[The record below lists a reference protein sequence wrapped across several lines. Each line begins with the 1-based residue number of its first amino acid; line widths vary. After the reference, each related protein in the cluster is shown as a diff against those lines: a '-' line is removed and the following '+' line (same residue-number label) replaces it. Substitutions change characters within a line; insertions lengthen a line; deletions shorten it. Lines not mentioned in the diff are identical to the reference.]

1 MFVGSYNQ
9 IKDFDIFA
17 KNLGL
22 FYNGS
27 EKIGSIFGLTLSI
40 IYILA
45 SLFIFIYYTISI
57 IRKEELQVNDSTE
70 YSEDVPYINLNNS
83 DLFYFAFGVEN
94 AENASR
100 FVDETIY
107 RARAVYYYGKKN
119 TSGGAFN
126 TIEYRDL
133 NIERCKVEKFGKEYQ
148 HLFTKG
154 EFDDS
159 YCVSNLDLALTG
171 GFIYDKFSCI
181 RILIYPCKN
190 TSANH
195 NHCKPQEEIDKV
207 LAGGYFS
214 ILLKDIG
221 LNPNNRSFP
230 ILPTIQDFYTT
241 ISKDFYKDVIFNY
254 EITDIITDDGI
265 ISENKKTERYLK
277 YDRIKES
284 FYLRNDT
291 EFYYQGKSICKIE
304 IRLSD
309 NIHVQRR
316 IYKKFASALSTT
328 GGYMQLIYTIFM
340 LLSLIPNQ
348 FKLETIIVNGL
359 LKLSALNKEANLS
372 IKLHLNKDSRNS
384 QVSNNMIIDN
394 GKSKING
401 RFQNSNLN
409 LNVSNLEEEKISK
422 FSNNYIEQKDEPIS
436 ILKLQKNNHINIIK
450 DNPSLNKENDK
461 EKENSLIDQSINN
474 ISKAEIYP
482 KSTGFNIINP
492 DKYSFNKSSNNK
504 IFFNNNSNKNNNNFI
519 LSRTKTQDIKEINF
533 NIFQYYCFR
542 RCYDKKRKKI
552 NTFNNCILLYKEQ
565 MDIINIFQD
574 FLKNR
579 TNLYEKHS
587 LKEQMKIFLKQTHI
601 KNNEFV

>member
-1 MFVGSYNQ
+1 M
-9 IKDFDIFA
+9 
-17 KNLGL
+17 
-22 FYNGS
+22 
-27 EKIGSIFGLTLSI
+27 
-40 IYILA
+40 
-45 SLFIFIYYTISI
+45 
-57 IRKEELQVNDSTE
+57 
-70 YSEDVPYINLNNS
+70 
-83 DLFYFAFGVEN
+83 
-94 AENASR
+94 
-100 FVDETIY
+100 DETIY

-133 NIERCKVEKFGKEYQ
+133 NIEKCKVEKFGKDYQ
-148 HLFTKG
+148 HLFTER
-154 EFDDS
+154 EFYDS
-159 YCVSNLDLALTG
+159 YCVSNLDIALTG

-181 RILIYPCKN
+181 RILIYPCYN

-214 ILLKDIG
+214 VLLKDIG
-221 LNPNNRSFP
+221 LNPNNRSYP

-254 EITDIITDDGI
+254 EITDIVTDDGI
-265 ISENKKTERYLK
+265 ISESKKTERYLK
-277 YDRIKES
+277 FDRIKES

-291 EFYYQGKSICKIE
+291 EYYYKGKSICKVE

-359 LKLSALNKEANLS
+359 LNLCAINKEANAS
-372 IKLHLNKDSRNS
+372 IKYHLNSRNS
-384 QVSNNMIIDN
+384 QISNMIIDN
-394 GKSKING
+394 GKSKINR
-401 RFQNSNLN
+401 RFQNSNFN
-409 LNVSNLEEEKISK
+409 SNIINLEEEKISK
-422 FSNNYIEQKDEPIS
+422 FSNNNIEQKDEPIT
-436 ILKLQKNNHINIIK
+436 ILKLKKNNQINFIK
-450 DNPSLNKENDK
+450 DNPSLNKENEKEK

-474 ISKAEIYP
+474 ISKIEMYP
-482 KSTGFNIINP
+482 KSTGINLINP
-492 DKYSFNKSSNNK
+492 DKYSFNKSSNK
-504 IFFNNNSNKNNNNFI
+504 KLFAHNNSNKNNNNFTI
-519 LSRTKTQDIKEINF
+519 NRTKTQDIKEINF

-542 RCYDKKRKKI
+542 KCYDKKKKKI
-552 NTFNNCILLYKEQ
+552 DTFNKCILLYKEQ

-587 LKEQMKIFLKQTHI
+587 LNEDMKIFLRQTNRY
-601 KNNEFV
+601 KK

>member
-1 MFVGSYNQ
+1 MM
-9 IKDFDIFA
+9 
-17 KNLGL
+17 GL

-27 EKIGSIFGLTLSI
+27 EKIGSAFGLTLSI

-57 IRKEELQVNDSTE
+57 LRKEDLQVNDSTE
-70 YSEDVPYINLNNS
+70 YSKDVPYINLNNS

-133 NIERCKVEKFGKEYQ
+133 NIEKCKVEKFGKDYQ
-148 HLFTKG
+148 HLFTEG
-154 EFDDS
+154 EFYDS
-159 YCVSNLDLALTG
+159 YCVSNLDIALTG

-181 RILIYPCKN
+181 RILIYPCYN

-214 ILLKDIG
+214 VLLKDIG
-221 LNPNNRSFP
+221 LNPNNRSYP

-254 EITDIITDDGI
+254 EITDIVTDDGI
-265 ISENKKTERYLK
+265 ISESKKTERYLK
-277 YDRIKES
+277 FDRIKES

-291 EFYYQGKSICKIE
+291 EYYYKGKSICKVE

-359 LKLSALNKEANLS
+359 LNLCAINKEANAS
-372 IKLHLNKDSRNS
+372 IKYHLNSRNS
-384 QVSNNMIIDN
+384 QISNMIIDN
-394 GKSKING
+394 GKSKINR
-401 RFQNSNLN
+401 RFQNSNFN
-409 LNVSNLEEEKISK
+409 SNISNLEEEKISK
-422 FSNNYIEQKDEPIS
+422 FSNNNIEQKDEPIT
-436 ILKLQKNNHINIIK
+436 ILKLKKNNQINLIK
-450 DNPSLNKENDK
+450 DNPSLNKENEKEK

-474 ISKAEIYP
+474 ISKIEMYP
-482 KSTGFNIINP
+482 KSTGINLINP
-492 DKYSFNKSSNNK
+492 DKYSFNKSSNK
-504 IFFNNNSNKNNNNFI
+504 KLFAHNNSNKNNNNFTI
-519 LSRTKTQDIKEINF
+519 NRTKTQDIKEINF

-542 RCYDKKRKKI
+542 KCYDKKKKKI
-552 NTFNNCILLYKEQ
+552 DTFNKCILLYKEQ

-587 LKEQMKIFLKQTHI
+587 LNEDMKIFLRQTNI
-601 KNNEFV
+601 KNN

>member
-1 MFVGSYNQ
+1 MFVDSYSK
-9 IKDFDIFA
+9 IGDLDIFA
-17 KNLGL
+17 KKLGL
-22 FYNGS
+22 FYNGR
-27 EKIGSIFGLTLSI
+27 EKIGSTFGLTLTL

-57 IRKEELQVNDSTE
+57 IKKEELQVNDSTE
-70 YSEDVPYINLNNS
+70 YSNDVPYINLNNS

-133 NIERCKVEKFGKEYQ
+133 KIEKCKVEKFGKSYQ

-159 YCVSNLDLALTG
+159 YCVSNFDLALIG
-171 GFIYDKFSCI
+171 GFIYDQFSCI
-181 RILIYPCKN
+181 RILIYPCYN

-221 LNPNNRSFP
+221 LNPNNHSYP

-241 ISKDFYKDVIFNY
+241 ISKDFYKDVIFSY
-254 EITDIITDDGI
+254 EITDVESDDGI
-265 ISENKKTERYLK
+265 FYEKKKTERYLK

-291 EFYYQGKSICKIE
+291 EYYYKGKSICKIE

-316 IYKKFASALSTT
+316 VYKKFASALSTT

-340 LLSLIPNQ
+340 LLSLVPNQ

-359 LKLSALNKEANLS
+359 LYLSASDKDANLS
-372 IKLHLNKDSRNS
+372 IKYHLTRDSRNS
-384 QVSNNMIIDN
+384 RISNMIIDN
-394 GKSKING
+394 GKNKINSK
-401 RFQNSNLN
+401 FQNLN
-409 LNVSNLEEEKISK
+409 ANPNININLEEEKISK
-422 FSNNYIEQKDEPIS
+422 ISNNLNDQKDDS
-436 ILKLQKNNHINIIK
+436 YNIIK
-450 DNPSLNKENDK
+450 IKKNHRNSLIKEIPSLIKKKEN
-461 EKENSLIDQSINN
+461 ENENSLIDQSINN
-474 ISKAEIYP
+474 ISKNEIYP
-482 KSTGFNIINP
+482 KSTGLNMIYP
-492 DKYSFNKSSNNK
+492 DNLSLNKNSNK
-504 IFFNNNSNKNNNNFI
+504 KLFFHNNSNKNNIFSFN
-519 LSRTKTQDIKEINF
+519 RAKTQEIKEINF
-533 NIFQYYCFR
+533 NFIEYYCLR
-542 RCYDKKRKKI
+542 RCHEKKKKI
-552 NTFNNCILLYKEQ
+552 DTFNKCILLYKEQ
-565 MDIINIFQD
+565 MDIINIFKD

-579 TNLYEKHS
+579 TNLSEKKT
-587 LKEQMKIFLKQTHI
+587 LTEEMKIFLRQTNI
-601 KNNEFV
+601 NN

>member
-1 MFVGSYNQ
+1 MYVGSYNK

-27 EKIGSIFGLTLSI
+27 EKIGSAFGLTLSI

-57 IRKEELQVNDSTE
+57 LRKEDLQVNDSTE
-70 YSEDVPYINLNNS
+70 YSKDVPYINLNNS

-133 NIERCKVEKFGKEYQ
+133 NIEKCKVEKFGKDYQ
-148 HLFTKG
+148 HLFTEG
-154 EFDDS
+154 EFYDS
-159 YCVSNLDLALTG
+159 YCVSNLDIALTG

-181 RILIYPCKN
+181 RILIYPCYN

-214 ILLKDIG
+214 VLLKDIG
-221 LNPNNRSFP
+221 LNPNNRSYP

-254 EITDIITDDGI
+254 EITDIVTDDGI
-265 ISENKKTERYLK
+265 ISESKKTERYLK
-277 YDRIKES
+277 FDRIKES

-291 EFYYQGKSICKIE
+291 EYYYKGKSICKVE

-328 GGYMQLIYTIFM
+328 GGYMQLIYTIFK

-359 LKLSALNKEANLS
+359 LNLSAINKEANAS
-372 IKLHLNKDSRNS
+372 IKYHLNSRNS
-384 QVSNNMIIDN
+384 QISNMIIDN
-394 GKSKING
+394 GKSKINR
-401 RFQNSNLN
+401 RFQNSNFN
-409 LNVSNLEEEKISK
+409 SNISNLEEEKISK
-422 FSNNYIEQKDEPIS
+422 FSNNNIEQKDEPIT
-436 ILKLQKNNHINIIK
+436 ILKLKKNNQINFIK
-450 DNPSLNKENDK
+450 DNPSLNKENEKEK

-474 ISKAEIYP
+474 ISKIEMYP
-482 KSTGFNIINP
+482 KSTGINLINP
-492 DKYSFNKSSNNK
+492 DKYSFNKSSNK
-504 IFFNNNSNKNNNNFI
+504 KLFAHNNSNKNNNNFTI
-519 LSRTKTQDIKEINF
+519 NRTKTQDIKEINF

-542 RCYDKKRKKI
+542 KCYDKKKKKI
-552 NTFNNCILLYKEQ
+552 DTFNKCILLYKEQ

-587 LKEQMKIFLKQTHI
+587 LNEDMKIFLRQTNI
-601 KNNEFV
+601 KNN

>member
-1 MFVGSYNQ
+1 MYVGSYNK
-9 IKDFDIFA
+9 IKEFDIFA

-27 EKIGSIFGLTLSI
+27 EKIGSAFGLTLSI

-57 IRKEELQVNDSTE
+57 LRKEDLQVNDSTE

-133 NIERCKVEKFGKEYQ
+133 NIEKCKVEKFGKDYQ
-148 HLFTKG
+148 HLFTEG
-154 EFDDS
+154 EFYDS
-159 YCVSNLDLALTG
+159 YCVSNLDIALTG

-181 RILIYPCKN
+181 RILIYPCYN

-214 ILLKDIG
+214 VLLKDIG
-221 LNPNNRSFP
+221 LNPNNRSYP

-254 EITDIITDDGI
+254 EITDIVTDDGI
-265 ISENKKTERYLK
+265 ISESKKTERYLK
-277 YDRIKES
+277 FDRIKES

-291 EFYYQGKSICKIE
+291 EYYYKGKSICKVE

-359 LKLSALNKEANLS
+359 LNLCAINKEANAS
-372 IKLHLNKDSRNS
+372 IKYHLNSRNS
-384 QVSNNMIIDN
+384 QISNMIIDN
-394 GKSKING
+394 GKSKINR
-401 RFQNSNLN
+401 RFQNSNFN
-409 LNVSNLEEEKISK
+409 SNISNLEEEKISK
-422 FSNNYIEQKDEPIS
+422 FSNNNIEQKDEPIT
-436 ILKLQKNNHINIIK
+436 ILKLKKNNQINFIK
-450 DNPSLNKENDK
+450 DNPSLNKENEKEK

-474 ISKAEIYP
+474 ISKIEMYP
-482 KSTGFNIINP
+482 KSTGINLINP
-492 DKYSFNKSSNNK
+492 DKYSFNKSSNK
-504 IFFNNNSNKNNNNFI
+504 KLFAHNNSNKNNNNFTI
-519 LSRTKTQDIKEINF
+519 YRTKTQDIKEINF

-542 RCYDKKRKKI
+542 KCYDKKKKKI
-552 NTFNNCILLYKEQ
+552 DTFNKCILLYKEQ

-587 LKEQMKIFLKQTHI
+587 LNEDMKIFLRQTNI
-601 KNNEFV
+601 KNN

>member
-1 MFVGSYNQ
+1 MYVGSYNK

-27 EKIGSIFGLTLSI
+27 EKIGSAFGLTLSI

-57 IRKEELQVNDSTE
+57 LRKEDLQVNDSTE
-70 YSEDVPYINLNNS
+70 YSKDVPYINLNNS

-133 NIERCKVEKFGKEYQ
+133 NIEKCKVEKFGKDYQ
-148 HLFTKG
+148 HLFTEG
-154 EFDDS
+154 EFYDS

-181 RILIYPCKN
+181 RILIYPCYN

-214 ILLKDIG
+214 VLLKDIG
-221 LNPNNRSFP
+221 LNPNNRSYP

-254 EITDIITDDGI
+254 EITDIVTDDGI
-265 ISENKKTERYLK
+265 ISESKKTERYLK
-277 YDRIKES
+277 FDRIKES
-284 FYLRNDT
+284 FYLRNDN
-291 EFYYQGKSICKIE
+291 EYYYKGKSICKVE

-359 LKLSALNKEANLS
+359 LNLCAINKEANAS
-372 IKLHLNKDSRNS
+372 IKYHLNSRNS
-384 QVSNNMIIDN
+384 QISNMIIDN
-394 GKSKING
+394 GKSKINR
-401 RFQNSNLN
+401 RFQNSNFN
-409 LNVSNLEEEKISK
+409 SNISNLEEEKISK
-422 FSNNYIEQKDEPIS
+422 FSNNNIEQKDEPIT
-436 ILKLQKNNHINIIK
+436 ILKLKKNNQINFIK
-450 DNPSLNKENDK
+450 DNPSLNKENEKEK

-474 ISKAEIYP
+474 ISKIEMYP
-482 KSTGFNIINP
+482 KSTGINLINP
-492 DKYSFNKSSNNK
+492 DKYSFNKSSNK
-504 IFFNNNSNKNNNNFI
+504 KLFAHNNSNKNNNNFTI
-519 LSRTKTQDIKEINF
+519 NRTKTQDIKEINF

-542 RCYDKKRKKI
+542 KCYDKKKKKI
-552 NTFNNCILLYKEQ
+552 DTFNKCILLYKEQ

-587 LKEQMKIFLKQTHI
+587 LNEDMKIFLKQTNI
-601 KNNEFV
+601 KNN

>member
-1 MFVGSYNQ
+1 MYVGSYNK

-27 EKIGSIFGLTLSI
+27 EKIGSAFGLTLSI

-57 IRKEELQVNDSTE
+57 LRKEDLQVNDSTE
-70 YSEDVPYINLNNS
+70 YSKDVPYINLNNS

-133 NIERCKVEKFGKEYQ
+133 NIEKCKVEKFGKDYQ
-148 HLFTKG
+148 HLFTEG
-154 EFDDS
+154 EFYDS
-159 YCVSNLDLALTG
+159 YCVSNLDIALTG

-181 RILIYPCKN
+181 RILIYPCYN

-214 ILLKDIG
+214 VLLKDIG
-221 LNPNNRSFP
+221 LNPNNRSYP

-254 EITDIITDDGI
+254 EITDIVTDDGI
-265 ISENKKTERYLK
+265 ISESKKTERYLK
-277 YDRIKES
+277 FDRIKES

-291 EFYYQGKSICKIE
+291 EYYYKGKSICKVE

-359 LKLSALNKEANLS
+359 LNLCAINKEANAS
-372 IKLHLNKDSRNS
+372 IKYHLNSRNS
-384 QVSNNMIIDN
+384 QISNMIIDN
-394 GKSKING
+394 GKSKINR
-401 RFQNSNLN
+401 RFQNSNFN
-409 LNVSNLEEEKISK
+409 SNISNLEEEKISK
-422 FSNNYIEQKDEPIS
+422 FSNNNIEQKDEPIT
-436 ILKLQKNNHINIIK
+436 ILKLKKNNQINFIK
-450 DNPSLNKENDK
+450 DNPSLNKENEKEK

-474 ISKAEIYP
+474 ISKIEMYP
-482 KSTGFNIINP
+482 KSTGINLINP
-492 DKYSFNKSSNNK
+492 DKYSFNKSSNK
-504 IFFNNNSNKNNNNFI
+504 KLFAHNNSNKNNNNFTI
-519 LSRTKTQDIKEINF
+519 NRTKTQDIKEINF

-542 RCYDKKRKKI
+542 KCYDKKKKKI
-552 NTFNNCILLYKEQ
+552 DTFNKCILLYKEQ

-587 LKEQMKIFLKQTHI
+587 LNEDMKIFLRQTNI
-601 KNNEFV
+601 KNN

>member
-1 MFVGSYNQ
+1 MYVGSYNK

-27 EKIGSIFGLTLSI
+27 EKIGSAFGLTLSI

-57 IRKEELQVNDSTE
+57 LRKEDLQVNDSTE
-70 YSEDVPYINLNNS
+70 YSKDVPYINLNNS

-133 NIERCKVEKFGKEYQ
+133 NIEKCKVEKFGKDYQ
-148 HLFTKG
+148 HLFTEG
-154 EFDDS
+154 EFYDS
-159 YCVSNLDLALTG
+159 YCVSNLDIALTG
-171 GFIYDKFSCI
+171 GFIYNKFSCI
-181 RILIYPCKN
+181 RILIYPCYN

-214 ILLKDIG
+214 VLLKDIG
-221 LNPNNRSFP
+221 LNPNNRSYP

-254 EITDIITDDGI
+254 EITDIVTDDGI
-265 ISENKKTERYLK
+265 ISESKKTERYLK
-277 YDRIKES
+277 FDRIKES

-291 EFYYQGKSICKIE
+291 EYYYKGKSICKVE

-359 LKLSALNKEANLS
+359 LNLCAINKEANAS
-372 IKLHLNKDSRNS
+372 IKYHLNSRNS
-384 QVSNNMIIDN
+384 QISNMIIDN
-394 GKSKING
+394 GKSKINR
-401 RFQNSNLN
+401 RFQNSNFN
-409 LNVSNLEEEKISK
+409 SNISNLEEEKISK
-422 FSNNYIEQKDEPIS
+422 FSNNNIEQKDEPIT
-436 ILKLQKNNHINIIK
+436 ILKLKKNNQINLIK
-450 DNPSLNKENDK
+450 DNPSLNKENEKEK

-474 ISKAEIYP
+474 ISKIEMYP
-482 KSTGFNIINP
+482 KSTGINLINP
-492 DKYSFNKSSNNK
+492 DKYSFNKSSNK
-504 IFFNNNSNKNNNNFI
+504 KLFAHNNSNKNNNNFTI
-519 LSRTKTQDIKEINF
+519 NRTKTQDIKEINF

-542 RCYDKKRKKI
+542 KCYDKKKKKI
-552 NTFNNCILLYKEQ
+552 DTFNKCILLYKEQ

-587 LKEQMKIFLKQTHI
+587 LNEDMKIFLRQTNI
-601 KNNEFV
+601 KNN

>member
-1 MFVGSYNQ
+1 MYVGSYNK

-27 EKIGSIFGLTLSI
+27 EKIGSAFGLTLSI

-57 IRKEELQVNDSTE
+57 LRKEDLQVNDSTE
-70 YSEDVPYINLNNS
+70 YSKDVPYINLNNS

-133 NIERCKVEKFGKEYQ
+133 NIEKCKVEKFGKDYQ
-148 HLFTKG
+148 HLFTEG
-154 EFDDS
+154 EFYDS
-159 YCVSNLDLALTG
+159 YCVSNLDIALTG
-171 GFIYDKFSCI
+171 GFIYNKFSCI
-181 RILIYPCKN
+181 RILIYPCYN

-214 ILLKDIG
+214 VLLKDIG
-221 LNPNNRSFP
+221 LNPNNRSYP

-254 EITDIITDDGI
+254 EITDIVTDDGI
-265 ISENKKTERYLK
+265 ISESKKTERYLK
-277 YDRIKES
+277 FDRIKES
-284 FYLRNDT
+284 FYLRNDN
-291 EFYYQGKSICKIE
+291 EYYYKGKSICKVE

-359 LKLSALNKEANLS
+359 LNLSSINKEANAS
-372 IKLHLNKDSRNS
+372 IKYHLNSRNS
-384 QVSNNMIIDN
+384 QISNMIIDN
-394 GKSKING
+394 GKSKINR
-401 RFQNSNLN
+401 RFQNSNFN
-409 LNVSNLEEEKISK
+409 SNISNLEEEKISK
-422 FSNNYIEQKDEPIS
+422 FSNNNIEQKDEPIT
-436 ILKLQKNNHINIIK
+436 ILKLKKNNQINLIK
-450 DNPSLNKENDK
+450 DNPSLNKENEKEK

-474 ISKAEIYP
+474 ISKIEMYP
-482 KSTGFNIINP
+482 KSTGINLINP
-492 DKYSFNKSSNNK
+492 DKYSFNKSSNK
-504 IFFNNNSNKNNNNFI
+504 KLFAHNNSNKNNNNFTI
-519 LSRTKTQDIKEINF
+519 NRTKTQDIKEINF

-542 RCYDKKRKKI
+542 KCYDKKKKKI
-552 NTFNNCILLYKEQ
+552 DTFNKCILLYKEQ

-587 LKEQMKIFLKQTHI
+587 LNEDMKIFLKQTNI
-601 KNNEFV
+601 

>member
-1 MFVGSYNQ
+1 MYVGSYNK

-27 EKIGSIFGLTLSI
+27 EKIGSAFGLTLSI

-57 IRKEELQVNDSTE
+57 LRKEDLQVNDSTE
-70 YSEDVPYINLNNS
+70 YSKDVPYINLNNS

-133 NIERCKVEKFGKEYQ
+133 NIEKCKVEKFGKDYQ
-148 HLFTKG
+148 HLFTEG
-154 EFDDS
+154 EFYDS
-159 YCVSNLDLALTG
+159 YCVSNLDIALTG

-181 RILIYPCKN
+181 RILIYPCYN

-214 ILLKDIG
+214 VLLKDIG
-221 LNPNNRSFP
+221 LNPNNRSYP

-254 EITDIITDDGI
+254 EITDIVTDDGI
-265 ISENKKTERYLK
+265 ISESKKTERYLK
-277 YDRIKES
+277 FDRIKES

-291 EFYYQGKSICKIE
+291 EYYYKGKSICKVE

-359 LKLSALNKEANLS
+359 LNLCAINKEANAS
-372 IKLHLNKDSRNS
+372 IKYHLNSRNS
-384 QVSNNMIIDN
+384 QISNMIIDN
-394 GKSKING
+394 GKSKINR
-401 RFQNSNLN
+401 RFQNSNFN
-409 LNVSNLEEEKISK
+409 SNISNLEEEKISK
-422 FSNNYIEQKDEPIS
+422 FSNNNIEQKDEPIT
-436 ILKLQKNNHINIIK
+436 ILKLKKNNQINLIK
-450 DNPSLNKENDK
+450 DNPSLNKENEKEK

-474 ISKAEIYP
+474 ISKIEMYP
-482 KSTGFNIINP
+482 KSTGINLINP
-492 DKYSFNKSSNNK
+492 DKYSFNKSSNK
-504 IFFNNNSNKNNNNFI
+504 KLFAHNNSNKNNNNFTI
-519 LSRTKTQDIKEINF
+519 YRTKTQDIKEINF

-542 RCYDKKRKKI
+542 KCYDKKKKKI
-552 NTFNNCILLYKEQ
+552 DTFNKCILLYKEQ

-587 LKEQMKIFLKQTHI
+587 LNEDMKIFLRQTNI
-601 KNNEFV
+601 KNN

>member
-1 MFVGSYNQ
+1 MYVGSYNK

-27 EKIGSIFGLTLSI
+27 EKIGSAFGLTLSI

-57 IRKEELQVNDSTE
+57 LRKEDLQVNDSTE

-133 NIERCKVEKFGKEYQ
+133 NIEKCKVEKFGKDYQ
-148 HLFTKG
+148 HLFTEG
-154 EFDDS
+154 EFYDS
-159 YCVSNLDLALTG
+159 YCVSNLDIALTG

-181 RILIYPCKN
+181 RILIYPCYN

-214 ILLKDIG
+214 VLLKDIG
-221 LNPNNRSFP
+221 LNPNNRSYP

-254 EITDIITDDGI
+254 EITDIVTDDGI
-265 ISENKKTERYLK
+265 ISESKKTERYLK
-277 YDRIKES
+277 FDRIKES

-291 EFYYQGKSICKIE
+291 EYYYKGKSICKVE

-359 LKLSALNKEANLS
+359 LNLSAINKEANAS
-372 IKLHLNKDSRNS
+372 IKYHLNSRNS
-384 QVSNNMIIDN
+384 QISNMIIDN
-394 GKSKING
+394 GKSKINR
-401 RFQNSNLN
+401 RFQNSNFN
-409 LNVSNLEEEKISK
+409 SNISNLEEEKISK
-422 FSNNYIEQKDEPIS
+422 FSNNNIEQKDEPIT
-436 ILKLQKNNHINIIK
+436 ILKLKKNNQINLIK
-450 DNPSLNKENDK
+450 DNPSLNKENEKEK

-474 ISKAEIYP
+474 ISKIEMYP
-482 KSTGFNIINP
+482 KSTGINLINP
-492 DKYSFNKSSNNK
+492 DKYSFNKSSNK
-504 IFFNNNSNKNNNNFI
+504 KLFAHNNSNKNNNNFTI
-519 LSRTKTQDIKEINF
+519 YRTKTQDIKEINF

-542 RCYDKKRKKI
+542 KCYDKKKKKI
-552 NTFNNCILLYKEQ
+552 DTFNKCILLYKEQ

-587 LKEQMKIFLKQTHI
+587 LNEDMKIFLKQTNI
-601 KNNEFV
+601 KNN

>member
-1 MFVGSYNQ
+1 MYVGSYNK

-27 EKIGSIFGLTLSI
+27 EKIGSAFGLTLSI

-57 IRKEELQVNDSTE
+57 LRKEDLQVNDSTE
-70 YSEDVPYINLNNS
+70 YSKDVPYINLNNS

-133 NIERCKVEKFGKEYQ
+133 NIEKCKVEKFGKDYQ
-148 HLFTKG
+148 HLFTEG
-154 EFDDS
+154 EFYDS
-159 YCVSNLDLALTG
+159 YCVSNLDIALTG

-181 RILIYPCKN
+181 RILIYPCYN

-214 ILLKDIG
+214 VLLKDIG
-221 LNPNNRSFP
+221 LNPNNRSYP

-254 EITDIITDDGI
+254 EITDIVTDDGI
-265 ISENKKTERYLK
+265 ISESKKTERYLK
-277 YDRIKES
+277 FARIKES

-291 EFYYQGKSICKIE
+291 EYYYKGKSICKVE

-359 LKLSALNKEANLS
+359 LNLSAINKEANAS
-372 IKLHLNKDSRNS
+372 IKYHLNSRNS
-384 QVSNNMIIDN
+384 QISNMIIDN
-394 GKSKING
+394 GKSKINR
-401 RFQNSNLN
+401 RFQNSNFN
-409 LNVSNLEEEKISK
+409 SNISNLEEEKISK
-422 FSNNYIEQKDEPIS
+422 FSNNNIEQKDEPIT
-436 ILKLQKNNHINIIK
+436 ILKLKKNNQINLIK
-450 DNPSLNKENDK
+450 DNPSLNKENEKEK

-474 ISKAEIYP
+474 ISKIEMYP
-482 KSTGFNIINP
+482 KSTGINLINP
-492 DKYSFNKSSNNK
+492 DKYSFNKSSNK
-504 IFFNNNSNKNNNNFI
+504 KLFAHNNSNKNNNNFTI
-519 LSRTKTQDIKEINF
+519 YRTKTQDIKEINF

-542 RCYDKKRKKI
+542 KCYDKKKKKI
-552 NTFNNCILLYKEQ
+552 DTFNKCILLYKEQ

-587 LKEQMKIFLKQTHI
+587 LNEDMKIFLKQTNI
-601 KNNEFV
+601 KNN

>member
-1 MFVGSYNQ
+1 MYVGSYNK

-27 EKIGSIFGLTLSI
+27 EKIGSAFGLTLSI

-57 IRKEELQVNDSTE
+57 LRKEDLQVNDSTE
-70 YSEDVPYINLNNS
+70 YSKDVPYINLNNS

-133 NIERCKVEKFGKEYQ
+133 NIEKCKVEKFGKDYQ
-148 HLFTKG
+148 HLFTEG
-154 EFDDS
+154 EFYDS
-159 YCVSNLDLALTG
+159 YCVSNLDIALTG

-181 RILIYPCKN
+181 RILIYPCYN

-214 ILLKDIG
+214 VLLKDIG
-221 LNPNNRSFP
+221 LNPNNRSYP

-254 EITDIITDDGI
+254 EITDIVTDDGI
-265 ISENKKTERYLK
+265 ISESKKTERYLK
-277 YDRIKES
+277 FDRIKES

-291 EFYYQGKSICKIE
+291 EYYYKGKSICKVE

-359 LKLSALNKEANLS
+359 LNLCAINKEANAS
-372 IKLHLNKDSRNS
+372 IKYHLNSRNS
-384 QVSNNMIIDN
+384 QISNMIIDN
-394 GKSKING
+394 GKSKINR
-401 RFQNSNLN
+401 RFQNSNFN
-409 LNVSNLEEEKISK
+409 SNISNLEEEKISK
-422 FSNNYIEQKDEPIS
+422 FSNNNIEQKDEPIT
-436 ILKLQKNNHINIIK
+436 ILKLKKNNQINFIK
-450 DNPSLNKENDK
+450 DNPSLNKENEKEK

-474 ISKAEIYP
+474 ISKIEMYP
-482 KSTGFNIINP
+482 KSTGINLINP
-492 DKYSFNKSSNNK
+492 DKYSFNKSSNK
-504 IFFNNNSNKNNNNFI
+504 KLFAHNNSNKNNNNFTI
-519 LSRTKTQDIKEINF
+519 YRTKTQDIKEINF

-542 RCYDKKRKKI
+542 KCYDKKKKKI
-552 NTFNNCILLYKEQ
+552 DTFNKCILLYKEQ

-587 LKEQMKIFLKQTHI
+587 LNEDMKIFLRQTNI
-601 KNNEFV
+601 KNN

>member
-1 MFVGSYNQ
+1 MFVGYCSQ
-9 IKDFDIFA
+9 IGDVDIFA
-17 KNLGL
+17 KRLGL
-22 FYNGS
+22 FYNGR
-27 EKIGSIFGLTLSI
+27 EKIGSPFGLALTI

-45 SLFIFIYYTISI
+45 SFFIFIYYTLSI
-57 IRKEELQVNDSTE
+57 IKKEELQVNDSTE
-70 YSEDVPYINLNNS
+70 YSSDVPYINLNNS

-133 NIERCKVEKFGKEYQ
+133 KIEKCKVEKFGKNYQ
-148 HLFTKG
+148 HLFTEG

-159 YCVSNLDLALTG
+159 YCVSNFDLALTG
-171 GFIYDKFSCI
+171 GFIYDQFSCI
-181 RILIYPCKN
+181 RILIYPCHN
-190 TSANH
+190 TSSNN
-195 NHCKPQEEIDKV
+195 NHCKPQSEIDKV

-221 LNPNNRSFP
+221 LNPNNHSYP

-254 EITDIITDDGI
+254 EITDVISDDGI
-265 ISENKKTERYLK
+265 FYEKKKTERFLK

-284 FYLRNDT
+284 FYLRNDS
-291 EFYYQGKSICKIE
+291 EYYYKGKSICKIE

-359 LKLSALNKEANLS
+359 LRLSESSKEANLS
-372 IKLHLNKDSRNS
+372 IQYHLNKEYRNSRNS
-384 QVSNNMIIDN
+384 NPIIVN
-394 GKSKING
+394 GNGLING
-401 RFQNSNLN
+401 RFQNSNMNSN
-409 LNVSNLEEEKISK
+409 LNMNLEEEKISK
-422 FSNNYIEQKDEPIS
+422 ISNNNNEQKDESNLI
-436 ILKLQKNNHINIIK
+436 IKMKKNNHRNSLIKENISI
-450 DNPSLNKENDK
+450 PSINKEKDK
-461 EKENSLIDQSINN
+461 EKDNSLFDQSFNN
-474 ISKAEIYP
+474 ISKIEINP

-492 DKYSFNKSSNNK
+492 DNLSFNKSSNK
-504 IFFNNNSNKNNNNFI
+504 KSFINNNYNKKNSLI
-519 LSRTKTQDIKEINF
+519 LNKTKSQEMKEVNF
-533 NIFQYYCFR
+533 NIIEYYCCR
-542 RCYDKKRKKI
+542 RCLDKKKKKI
-552 NTFNNCILLYKEQ
+552 DTFNKIIMLYKEQ
-565 MDIINIFQD
+565 MDIINIFKD
-574 FLKNR
+574 FIKNR
-579 TNLYEKHS
+579 TNLFEKKT
-587 LKEQMKIFLKQTHI
+587 LNEEMKIFLRQTHI
-601 KNNEFV
+601 

>member
-1 MFVGSYNQ
+1 MYVGSYNK

-27 EKIGSIFGLTLSI
+27 EKIGSAFGLTLSI

-57 IRKEELQVNDSTE
+57 LRKEDLQVNDSTE
-70 YSEDVPYINLNNS
+70 YSKDVPYINLNNS

-133 NIERCKVEKFGKEYQ
+133 NIEKCKVEKFGKDYQ
-148 HLFTKG
+148 HLFTEG
-154 EFDDS
+154 EFYDS
-159 YCVSNLDLALTG
+159 YCVSNLDIALTG
-171 GFIYDKFSCI
+171 GFIYNKFSCI
-181 RILIYPCKN
+181 RILIYPCYN

-214 ILLKDIG
+214 VLLKDIG
-221 LNPNNRSFP
+221 LNPNNRSYP

-254 EITDIITDDGI
+254 EITDIVTDDGI
-265 ISENKKTERYLK
+265 ISESKKTERYLK
-277 YDRIKES
+277 FDRIKES

-291 EFYYQGKSICKIE
+291 EYYYKGKSICKVE

-359 LKLSALNKEANLS
+359 LNLCAINKEANAS
-372 IKLHLNKDSRNS
+372 IKYHLNSRNS
-384 QVSNNMIIDN
+384 QISNMIIDN
-394 GKSKING
+394 GKSKINR
-401 RFQNSNLN
+401 RFQNSNFN
-409 LNVSNLEEEKISK
+409 SNISNLEEEKISK
-422 FSNNYIEQKDEPIS
+422 FSNNNIEQKDEPIT
-436 ILKLQKNNHINIIK
+436 ILKLKKNNQINLIK
-450 DNPSLNKENDK
+450 DNPSLNKENEKEK

-474 ISKAEIYP
+474 ISKIEMYP
-482 KSTGFNIINP
+482 KSTGINLINP
-492 DKYSFNKSSNNK
+492 DKYSFNKSSNK
-504 IFFNNNSNKNNNNFI
+504 KLFAHNNSNKNNNNFTI
-519 LSRTKTQDIKEINF
+519 NRTKTQDIKEINF

-542 RCYDKKRKKI
+542 KCYDKKKKKI
-552 NTFNNCILLYKEQ
+552 DTFNKCILLYKEQ

-587 LKEQMKIFLKQTHI
+587 LNEDMKIFLKQTNI
-601 KNNEFV
+601 KNN

>member
-1 MFVGSYNQ
+1 MYVGSYNK

-27 EKIGSIFGLTLSI
+27 EKIGSAFGLTLSI

-57 IRKEELQVNDSTE
+57 LRKEDLQVNDSTE
-70 YSEDVPYINLNNS
+70 YSKDVPYINLNNS

-133 NIERCKVEKFGKEYQ
+133 NIEKCKVEKFGKDYQ
-148 HLFTKG
+148 HLFTEG
-154 EFDDS
+154 EFYDS
-159 YCVSNLDLALTG
+159 YCVSNLDIELTG

-181 RILIYPCKN
+181 RILIYPCYN

-214 ILLKDIG
+214 VLLKDIG
-221 LNPNNRSFP
+221 LNPNNRSYP

-254 EITDIITDDGI
+254 EITDIVTDDGI
-265 ISENKKTERYLK
+265 ISESKKTERYLK
-277 YDRIKES
+277 FDRIKES

-291 EFYYQGKSICKIE
+291 EYYYKGKSICKVE

-359 LKLSALNKEANLS
+359 LNLSAINKEANAS
-372 IKLHLNKDSRNS
+372 IKYHLNSRNS
-384 QVSNNMIIDN
+384 QISNMIIDN
-394 GKSKING
+394 GKSKINR
-401 RFQNSNLN
+401 RFQNSNFN
-409 LNVSNLEEEKISK
+409 SNISNLEISK
-422 FSNNYIEQKDEPIS
+422 FSNNNIEQKDEPIT
-436 ILKLQKNNHINIIK
+436 ILKLKKNNQINLIK
-450 DNPSLNKENDK
+450 DNPSLNKENEK

-474 ISKAEIYP
+474 ISKIEMYP
-482 KSTGFNIINP
+482 KSTGINLINP
-492 DKYSFNKSSNNK
+492 DKYSFNKSSNK
-504 IFFNNNSNKNNNNFI
+504 KLFAHNNSNKNNNNFTI
-519 LSRTKTQDIKEINF
+519 YRTKTQDIKEINF

-542 RCYDKKRKKI
+542 KCYDKKKKKI
-552 NTFNNCILLYKEQ
+552 DTFNKCILLYKEQ

-587 LKEQMKIFLKQTHI
+587 LNEDMKIFLKQTNI
-601 KNNEFV
+601 KYN

>member
-1 MFVGSYNQ
+1 MFVGSYSQ
-9 IKDFDIFA
+9 IGDLDIFA
-17 KNLGL
+17 KKLGL
-22 FYNGS
+22 FYNGR
-27 EKIGSIFGLTLSI
+27 EKIGSAFGLTLTI

-45 SLFIFIYYTISI
+45 SFFIFIYYTLSI
-57 IRKEELQVNDSTE
+57 IKKEELQVNDSTE
-70 YSEDVPYINLNNS
+70 YSSDVPYINLNNS

-133 NIERCKVEKFGKEYQ
+133 KIEKCKVEKFGKNYQ

-159 YCVSNLDLALTG
+159 YCVSNFDLALTG
-171 GFIYDKFSCI
+171 GFIYDQFSCI
-181 RILIYPCKN
+181 RILIYPCYN
-190 TSANH
+190 TSKNN

-221 LNPNNRSFP
+221 LNPNNHSYP

-254 EITDIITDDGI
+254 EITDVISDDGI
-265 ISENKKTERYLK
+265 FYEKKKTERYLK

-291 EFYYQGKSICKIE
+291 EYYYKGKSICKIE

-316 IYKKFASALSTT
+316 IYKKFSSALSTT
-328 GGYMQLIYTIFM
+328 GGYMQMIYTIFM

-359 LKLSALNKEANLS
+359 LKLSASNKEANLS
-372 IKLHLNKDSRNS
+372 IQYHLNKENNRNSRNS
-384 QVSNNMIIDN
+384 NIIIDN
-394 GKSKING
+394 GNSFLNRRI
-401 RFQNSNLN
+401 QNSNWN
-409 LNVSNLEEEKISK
+409 SNINMNLEEEKISK
-422 FSNNYIEQKDEPIS
+422 ISNNINEQKDESNQIIKIRKHRRNSLINENIS
-436 ILKLQKNNHINIIK
+436 I
-450 DNPSLNKENDK
+450 PSINKEKDK
-461 EKENSLIDQSINN
+461 DKENSLIDQSFNN
-474 ISKAEIYP
+474 ISKNEIYP

-492 DKYSFNKSSNNK
+492 DNLSFNK
-504 IFFNNNSNKNNNNFI
+504 NSNKKLFINNNLNKKNSFNFNKE
-519 LSRTKTQDIKEINF
+519 KTEESKEINF
-533 NIFQYYCFR
+533 NIIEYYCFR
-542 RCYDKKRKKI
+542 KCLDKKKKKI
-552 NTFNNCILLYKEQ
+552 DTFNKCILLYKEQ
-565 MDIINIFQD
+565 MDIINIFKD

-579 TNLYEKHS
+579 TNLFEKRT
-587 LKEQMKIFLKQTHI
+587 LNEEMKIFLRQTHI
-601 KNNEFV
+601 

>member
-1 MFVGSYNQ
+1 MYVGSYNK

-27 EKIGSIFGLTLSI
+27 EKIGSAFGLTLSI

-57 IRKEELQVNDSTE
+57 LRKEDLQVNDSTE
-70 YSEDVPYINLNNS
+70 YSKDVPYINLNNS

-133 NIERCKVEKFGKEYQ
+133 NIEKCKVEKFGKDYQ
-148 HLFTKG
+148 HLFTEG
-154 EFDDS
+154 EFYDS

-181 RILIYPCKN
+181 RILIYPCYN

-214 ILLKDIG
+214 VLLKDIG
-221 LNPNNRSFP
+221 LNPNNRSYP

-254 EITDIITDDGI
+254 EITDIVTDDGI
-265 ISENKKTERYLK
+265 ISESKKTERYLK
-277 YDRIKES
+277 FDRIKES

-291 EFYYQGKSICKIE
+291 EYYYKGKSICKVE

-359 LKLSALNKEANLS
+359 LNLCAINKEANAS
-372 IKLHLNKDSRNS
+372 IKYHLNSRNS
-384 QVSNNMIIDN
+384 QISNMIIDN
-394 GKSKING
+394 GKSKINR
-401 RFQNSNLN
+401 RFQNSNFN
-409 LNVSNLEEEKISK
+409 SNISNLEEEKISK
-422 FSNNYIEQKDEPIS
+422 FSNNNIEQKDEPIT
-436 ILKLQKNNHINIIK
+436 ILKLKKNNQINLIK
-450 DNPSLNKENDK
+450 DNPSLNKENEKEK

-474 ISKAEIYP
+474 ISKIEMYP
-482 KSTGFNIINP
+482 KSTGINLINP
-492 DKYSFNKSSNNK
+492 DKYSFNKSSNK
-504 IFFNNNSNKNNNNFI
+504 KLFAHNNSNKNNNNFTI
-519 LSRTKTQDIKEINF
+519 NRTKTQDIKEINF

-542 RCYDKKRKKI
+542 KCYDKKKKKI
-552 NTFNNCILLYKEQ
+552 DTFNKCILLYKEQ

-587 LKEQMKIFLKQTHI
+587 LNEDMKIFLKQTNI
-601 KNNEFV
+601 KNN

>member
-1 MFVGSYNQ
+1 MYVGSYNK

-27 EKIGSIFGLTLSI
+27 EKIGSAFGLTLSI

-57 IRKEELQVNDSTE
+57 LRKEDLQVNDSTE
-70 YSEDVPYINLNNS
+70 YSKDVPYINLNNS

-133 NIERCKVEKFGKEYQ
+133 NIEKCKVEKFGKDYQ
-148 HLFTKG
+148 HLFTEG
-154 EFDDS
+154 EFYDS
-159 YCVSNLDLALTG
+159 YCVSNLDIALTG

-181 RILIYPCKN
+181 RILIYPCYN

-214 ILLKDIG
+214 VLLKDIG
-221 LNPNNRSFP
+221 LNPNNRSYP

-254 EITDIITDDGI
+254 EITDIVTDDGI
-265 ISENKKTERYLK
+265 ISESKKTERYLK
-277 YDRIKES
+277 FDRIKES
-284 FYLRNDT
+284 FYLRNDN
-291 EFYYQGKSICKIE
+291 EYYYKGKSICKVE

-359 LKLSALNKEANLS
+359 LNLCAINKEANAS
-372 IKLHLNKDSRNS
+372 IKYHLNSRNS
-384 QVSNNMIIDN
+384 QISNMIIDN
-394 GKSKING
+394 GKSKINR
-401 RFQNSNLN
+401 RFQNSNFN
-409 LNVSNLEEEKISK
+409 SNISNLEEEKISK
-422 FSNNYIEQKDEPIS
+422 FSNNNIEQKDEPIT
-436 ILKLQKNNHINIIK
+436 ILKLKKNNQINLIK
-450 DNPSLNKENDK
+450 DNPSLNKENEKEK

-474 ISKAEIYP
+474 ISKIEMYP
-482 KSTGFNIINP
+482 KSTGINLINP
-492 DKYSFNKSSNNK
+492 DKYSFNKSSNK
-504 IFFNNNSNKNNNNFI
+504 KLFAHNNSNKNNNNFTI
-519 LSRTKTQDIKEINF
+519 NRTKTQDIKEINF

-542 RCYDKKRKKI
+542 KCYDKKKKKLD
-552 NTFNNCILLYKEQ
+552 TFNKCILLYKEQ

-587 LKEQMKIFLKQTHI
+587 LNEDMKIFLRQTNI
-601 KNNEFV
+601 KNN

>member
-1 MFVGSYNQ
+1 VFGNNFALLCRTKPDSAPLNLTPLGYALFGYN
-9 IKDFDIFA
+9 FA
-17 KNLGL
+17 KLRISGHYFSVLSHTYLYLGMH
-22 FYNGS
+22 
-27 EKIGSIFGLTLSI
+27 
-40 IYILA
+40 
-45 SLFIFIYYTISI
+45 
-57 IRKEELQVNDSTE
+57 
-70 YSEDVPYINLNNS
+70 NS

-133 NIERCKVEKFGKEYQ
+133 KIEKCKVEKFGKNYQ

-159 YCVSNLDLALTG
+159 YCVSNFDLALTG
-171 GFIYDKFSCI
+171 GFIYDQFSCI
-181 RILIYPCKN
+181 RILIYPCYN
-190 TSANH
+190 TSKNN

-221 LNPNNRSFP
+221 LNPNNHTNP
-230 ILPTIQDFYTT
+230 VLPTIQDFYTT

-254 EITDIITDDGI
+254 ELTDIISDDGI
-265 ISENKKTERYLK
+265 FYEKKKTERFLK
-277 YDRIKES
+277 YDKIKES

-291 EFYYQGKSICKIE
+291 EFYYQGKSMFKLE

-316 IYKKFASALSTT
+316 SYKKMANAFSTT
-328 GGYMQLIYTIFM
+328 GGYMQMIYTIFM

-359 LKLSALNKEANLS
+359 LNLSANNREANLS
-372 IKLHLNKDSRNS
+372 MKFHFNRNS
-384 QVSNNMIIDN
+384 RISNIIVDN
-394 GKSKING
+394 GKNKFNS
-401 RFQNSNLN
+401 RFQNNNFGPNINL
-409 LNVSNLEEEKISK
+409 NLEEEKM
-422 FSNNYIEQKDEPIS
+422 SNNNNEQREELNN
-436 ILKLQKNNHINIIK
+436 ILIIKKNHIPNSVK
-450 DNPSLNKENDK
+450 DNSPMNKEKEK

-474 ISKAEIYP
+474 MSKIEIYP
-482 KSTGFNIINP
+482 KSTGFNVINP
-492 DKYSFNKSSNNK
+492 DILSYNKV
-504 IFFNNNSNKNNNNFI
+504 SNKPMFQNYLKRKSNYSINKAQTI
-519 LSRTKTQDIKEINF
+519 YSKGINF
-533 NIFQYYCFR
+533 NIIEYYCTGK
-542 RCYDKKRKKI
+542 CSKKNKKKME
-552 NTFNNCILLYKEQ
+552 TFKKCIELYKEE
-565 MDIINIFQD
+565 MDIINIFKD

-579 TNLYEKHS
+579 TNILEKKS
-587 LKEQMKIFLKQTHI
+587 LKEDMQIFLNQS
-601 KNNEFV
+601 NN